1 MSFEPFN
8 PDLNQPE
15 LLHSELLHRA
25 LENELEAHEIAL
37 WESLRLE
44 PEILKAVS
52 NLEFVTRELR
62 SLPREHAPPGL
73 ALNLSRRI
81 AGLVPQLMPGS
92 LEMGVATLFRLRAP
106 EGFAAH
112 IAAKI
117 SLNHD
122 EQKQTE
128 SDQAAALEQSVRGLP
143 RPSIPAGFAAGIA
156 AKISFEAQ
164 PALPPVQS
172 LPVQASPVQASPS
185 HQFGLIAPEDR
196 DSNLTPLYFL
206 ASMLL
211 ALLLAAFALLVP
223 STPALVRSL
232 LEGLNSLTPALTLT
246 LLAAGAFVLLASSA
260 RLKASSTFAGMGVL
274 AAVFVAQLGPNL
286 ANLQASIGTQ
296 AVPDVG
302 SATLPFLS
310 AANAL
315 RSLESLVRSSEP
327 RWLLLGIVA
336 VLTFGLAFARDAF
349 EDRLD
354 AGIDTSSQAFGIGA
368 GLLIALFAF
377 TALLALTPLAP
388 LAALTLSAF
397 ASLVTF
403 GFSFALL
410 ELGRVIRDT
419 ARWTAS
425 PWLDASLGL
434 IPFIASCAWFPL
446 ALIECLI
453 GGAWGA
459 GALVLAWRAGRLRL
473 PGQLLE

>member
-1 MSFEPFN
+1 MSLESFT
-8 PDLNQPE
+8 PDLRHP
-15 LLHSELLHRA
+15 ELLHRA
-25 LENELEAHEIAL
+25 LESELEAHEIPV
-37 WESLRLE
+37 WDSMRLE
-44 PEILKAVS
+44 PGVLKAIS
-52 NLEFVTRELR
+52 NLEFVKRELR

-81 AGLVPQLMPGS
+81 AGLVPEVMPGS
-92 LEMGVATLFRLRAP
+92 LEMGVATLPKLRAP
-106 EGFAAH
+106 EGLAAH

-117 SLNHD
+117 SLEHD

-128 SDQAAALEQSVRGLP
+128 SDQAAALEQSVRTLS
-143 RPSIPAGFAAGIA
+143 RPIAPTGFAAGIA
-156 AKISFEAQ
+156 AKISLEAQ
-164 PALPPVQS
+164 PVLP
-172 LPVQASPVQASPS
+172 PVQASPKVRSELFEP
-185 HQFGLIAPEDR
+185 R

-223 STPALVRSL
+223 STPDLARSL
-232 LEGLNSLTPALTLT
+232 LEGLSSLTPALTVT

-274 AAVFVAQLGPNL
+274 AAAFVAQLGPSV
-286 ANLQASIGTQ
+286 ASFQASIGTQ
-296 AVPDVG
+296 PIPDLG
-302 SATLPFLS
+302 SATLPLLS

-327 RWLLLGIVA
+327 RWLLLSVVG
-336 VLTFGLAFARDAF
+336 VLTFGLAFARHVF

-354 AGIDTSSQAFGIGA
+354 PETDTSSQAFGIGL

-397 ASLVTF
+397 TSMVTL

-410 ELGRVIRDT
+410 ELGRTLSQT
-419 ARWTAS
+419 ARWRSA

-434 IPFIASCAWFPL
+434 APFIASCAWFPL
-446 ALIECLI
+446 ALTECLI

-459 GALVLAWRAGRLRL
+459 GALLLAWRAGRLRL

>member
-1 MSFEPFN
+1 MSSSQFNGEAFN
-8 PDLNQPE
+8 PELNHP
-15 LLHSELLHRA
+15 ELLHRA
-25 LENELEAHEIAL
+25 LENELETHEIPV
-37 WESLRLE
+37 WETLRLE

-52 NLEFVTRELR
+52 NLEFVKQELR

-81 AGLVPQLMPGS
+81 AGLLPEVAPGS
-92 LEMGVATLFRLRAP
+92 LEMGVATLPKLRAP

-117 SLNHD
+117 SLASD
-122 EQKQTE
+122 EQKQNE
-128 SDQAAALEQSVRGLP
+128 SDQAAALEQSVRTLS
-143 RPSIPAGFAAGIA
+143 RPSVPAGFAAGIA
-156 AKISFEAQ
+156 AKISLEAQ
-164 PALPPVQS
+164 PVL
-172 LPVQASPVQASPS
+172 SPVQASPGIFQ
-185 HQFGLIAPEDR
+185 HGLIASEPL

-223 STPALVRSL
+223 STPNLARSL
-232 LEGLNSLTPALTLT
+232 LEGLGSLTPVLTLT

-260 RLKASSTFAGMGVL
+260 RLKASSTFVGMGVL
-274 AAVFVAQLGPNL
+274 AAAFVAQLGPSV
-286 ANLQASIGTQ
+286 AGFQASIGTQ
-296 AVPDVG
+296 AIPDLG
-302 SATLPFLS
+302 STTLPLLS

-327 RWLLLGIVA
+327 RWLLLSVVG
-336 VLTFGLAFARDAF
+336 VLTFGLAFARHVF

-354 AGIDTSSQAFGIGA
+354 ASTDTSSQAFGIGA

-388 LAALTLSAF
+388 LAALSLSLF
-397 ASLVTF
+397 ASIVTF

-410 ELGRVIRDT
+410 EFGRILT
-419 ARWTAS
+419 QAARWTSS
-425 PWLDASLGL
+425 PWLEASLGL
-434 IPFIASCAWFPL
+434 VPFIASCAWFPL

-459 GALVLAWRAGRLRL
+459 GAIVLAWRAGRLRL
-473 PGQLLE
+473 PGQLLD

>member
-1 MSFEPFN
+1 MSLESFN
-8 PDLNQPE
+8 PELNHP
-15 LLHSELLHRA
+15 ELLHRA
-25 LENELEAHEIAL
+25 LENELEVYEVPA

-44 PEILKAVS
+44 PDVFKAVS

-81 AGLVPQLMPGS
+81 AGVIPEVMPGS
-92 LEMGVATLFRLRAP
+92 LEMAGVRLGLATLPKLRTP

-117 SLNHD
+117 SLASD
-122 EQKQTE
+122 EQKQNE
-128 SDQAAALEQSVRGLP
+128 SDHAAALEQSVRTLS
-143 RPSIPAGFAAGIA
+143 RPSVPAGFAAGIA
-156 AKISFEAQ
+156 AKISLEAQ
-164 PALPPVQS
+164 PAMVPVR
-172 LPVQASPVQASPS
+172 ASPS
-185 HQFGLIAPEDR
+185 IYQHGLIASETR
-196 DSNLTPLYFL
+196 DANLTPLYFL

-211 ALLLAAFALLVP
+211 ALLLAAFALLP
-223 STPALVRSL
+223 STPELAQSL
-232 LEGLNSLTPALTLT
+232 LEGLGSLTPALTLT

-274 AAVFVAQLGPNL
+274 GAAFVAQLGPSV
-286 ANLQASIGTQ
+286 AGFQASIGTQ
-296 AVPDVG
+296 AVPDLG
-302 SATLPFLS
+302 SVTLPMLS

-327 RWLLLGIVA
+327 RWLLLSVVA
-336 VLTFGLAFARDAF
+336 VLTFGLAFARHIF
-349 EDRLD
+349 EDQLE
-354 AGIDTSSQAFGIGA
+354 ANTDTSSQAFGIGA

-388 LAALTLSAF
+388 LAALTLGLF

-410 ELGRVIRDT
+410 ELGRT
-419 ARWTAS
+419 LTQAARWASS
-425 PWLDASLGL
+425 PWPVSPWIEASLGL
-434 IPFIASCAWFPL
+434 VPFVASCAWFPL

-473 PGQLLE
+473 PGQLLD

>member
-1 MSFEPFN
+1 
-8 PDLNQPE
+8 
-15 LLHSELLHRA
+15 LLHRA
-25 LENELEAHEIAL
+25 LENELETHELAA

-44 PEILKAVS
+44 PNVVKAIS
-52 NLEFVTRELR
+52 NLEFVKQELR

-81 AGLVPQLMPGS
+81 AGLLPQVAPGS
-92 LEMGVATLFRLRAP
+92 LEMGVATLPKLRAP
-106 EGFAAH
+106 EGFASRL
-112 IAAKI
+112 AATI
-117 SLNHD
+117 SLEHD

-128 SDQAAALEQSVRGLP
+128 FDQAFALEQSVRTLP
-143 RPSIPAGFAAGIA
+143 RPLAPAGFAAGIA
-156 AKISFEAQ
+156 AKILLEAQ
-164 PALPPVQS
+164 PVLQPVQGS
-172 LPVQASPVQASPS
+172 SV
-185 HQFGLIAPEDR
+185 HQFGLSATEPR

-223 STPALVRSL
+223 STPDLARSL
-232 LEGLNSLTPALTLT
+232 LEGLGSLTPALTVT
-246 LLAAGAFVLLASSA
+246 LLAAGAFVLLAGSA

-274 AAVFVAQLGPNL
+274 AAAFVAQLGPNL
-286 ANLQASIGTQ
+286 SQFQASIGTQ
-296 AVPDVG
+296 AIPDLG
-302 SATLPFLS
+302 STTLPLLS

-327 RWLLLGIVA
+327 RWLLLSVVG
-336 VLTFGLAFARDAF
+336 VLTFGLALARHVF

-354 AGIDTSSQAFGIGA
+354 SGTDTSSQAFGIGA

-377 TALLALTPLAP
+377 TVLLGLTALSP

-397 ASLVTF
+397 ASIVML

-410 ELGRVIRDT
+410 ELGRVIRDG
-419 ARWTAS
+419 ARWAAS

-473 PGQLLE
+473 PGQLLD